1 VIDFWQR
8 KGQKMA
14 RKRLQPEEIILK
26 LREVEI
32 QQGKGLDLIAACRNV
47 GITDAT
53 YYRWRKRYG
62 GMQIDQAK
70 KYKEM
75 ERENSR
81 LKKIVANLSLDNE
94 ILKEAARGNF

>member
-1 VIDFWQR
+1 
-8 KGQKMA
+8 MA

-70 KYKEM
+70 KYKEL

>member
-32 QQGKGLDLIAACRNV
+32 DLPHLVVPA
-47 GITDAT
+47 
-53 YYRWRKRYG
+53 
-62 GMQIDQAK
+62 
-70 KYKEM
+70 
-75 ERENSR
+75 
-81 LKKIVANLSLDNE
+81 
-94 ILKEAARGNF
+94 

>member
-1 VIDFWQR
+1 
-8 KGQKMA
+8 MA

-62 GMQIDQAK
+62 GMQIDHPK

>member
-1 VIDFWQR
+1 
-8 KGQKMA
+8 MA

-62 GMQIDQAK
+62 GMEIDQAK

>member
-1 VIDFWQR
+1 
-8 KGQKMA
+8 MA

-62 GMQIDQAK
+62 GMQVDQAK

>member
-1 VIDFWQR
+1 
-8 KGQKMA
+8 MS

>member
-1 VIDFWQR
+1 
-8 KGQKMA
+8 M
-14 RKRLQPEEIILK
+14 
-26 LREVEI
+26 REVEI